1 MSRLQRWCC
10 YVLLVLGLGVALYSC
25 WLKLQADRDYRQVTV
40 LVDWNALHSLPD
52 GSGRITLTDAPGR
65 PPDAAGSDADVEWE
79 LLSDHL
85 PGAYLCYGEETVG
98 TLLDQGIFLPAGVTT
113 GAPAFAVADPR
124 LVRDIS
130 HGAARH
136 GYAMANNA
144 ATGNRLVV
152 QFPALPQEDLN
163 LLPVAWLSSVIT
175 AAQQH
180 GVPLILRP
188 GGSEFLGENGISRT
202 LDYCHGQPLV
212 LFEGPTVLG
221 YPFALDQVAGQLA
234 DQQQFF
240 GWVEFDEQDGGAQ
253 LAARLKPQVV
263 RVHSIPPEEMV
274 NYGVSSAVARYLR
287 AVRERNIRCI
297 YLRPFI
303 RGDVISSAVE
313 WDYKDSLIT
322 ANQSYFGKFGD
333 ELTAAGFSISK
344 DLAAP
349 KDPPDWLARVRPLFS
364 TLAAGAAFILL
375 LALWLT
381 GWPRWVWWFLLAA
394 TVLKSV
400 AAIYIPLVDTGVL
413 LATALV
419 FPLLGFWLALAL
431 YQRLVQ
437 PLPAGHILRLG
448 AALLA
453 LVVASLVTMLG
464 GLLIHGGMWD
474 SATMLKVTQF
484 RGVTVALGLPILL
497 LAAYAWQAETLQDA
511 YDRAVLRL
519 ADYWQ
524 RFITL
529 WQAPIRYGDV
539 AFIFIALGAIG
550 IVLLRSGNESPLG
563 VLSVES
569 WFRDGLEQWFAVRP
583 RTKEL
588 IGHPLFVIF
597 LMSLPWRNRLSLL
610 FALAALLGQVSILN
624 TFCHLHTPLAVT
636 VERVLLGLGLGLIS
650 GLLWGL
656 ALLVITGL
664 WRRLSVR
671 FARRPRGEQSVG

>member
-1 MSRLQRWCC
+1 
-10 YVLLVLGLGVALYSC
+10 
-25 WLKLQADRDYRQVTV
+25 VT
-40 LVDWNALHSLPD
+40 
-52 GSGRITLTDAPGR
+52 
-65 PPDAAGSDADVEWE
+65 
-79 LLSDHL
+79 
-85 PGAYLCYGEETVG
+85 
-98 TLLDQGIFLPAGVTT
+98 
-113 GAPAFAVADPR
+113 DPR

-144 ATGNRLVV
+144 RTGNRLVV

-163 LLPVAWLSSVIT
+163 LLPVAWLSGVVA

-188 GGSEFLGENGISRT
+188 GGSEFLGEEGLRRT
-202 LDYCHGQPLV
+202 LEYCADQPLV

-221 YPFALDQVAGQLA
+221 YPYALAEVAKRLKDQ
-234 DQQQFF
+234 DQFF

-253 LAARLKPQVV
+253 LAARLKPQIV

-274 NYGVSSAVARYLR
+274 NYGVSGAVARYLR
-287 AVRERNIRCI
+287 AARERNIRCL

-303 RGDVISSAVE
+303 RGDVISLAVDR
-313 WDYKDSLIT
+313 DYKASLLA
-322 ANQSYFGKFGD
+322 ANKSYFQQLAL
-333 ELTAAGFSISK
+333 ELDNAGFSITK
-344 DLAAP
+344 DFKPPA
-349 KDPPDWLARVRPLFS
+349 DPPAWLAFWRPLFT

-394 TVLKSV
+394 TALKSV
-400 AAIYIPLVDTGVL
+400 VAVYIPLVDTGVL

-437 PLPAGHILRLG
+437 PLPAGHVLRLG

-474 SATMLKVTQF
+474 SATMLKVVQF

-511 YDRAVLRL
+511 YDRAALRL

-524 RFITL
+524 RFMTL

-539 AFIFIALGAIG
+539 AFIFIALGAIA

-569 WFRDGLEQWFAVRP
+569 WFRDGLEHWFAVRP

-588 IGHPLFVIF
+588 FGHPLFVIF

-636 VERVLLGLGLGLIS
+636 IERVLLGLGLGLIS

-656 ALLVITGL
+656 VLLVITGL
-664 WRRLSVR
+664 WRRLSAR
-671 FARRPRGEQSVG
+671 FRPAHVGEKPVS